1 MYKQIVE
8 VTDGRYMDAV
18 IRKWGNS
25 PAVRLSAAAMRAAA
39 FDLEQRVVI
48 KATKGRIVI
57 EPASKPEYRLEDL
70 VAGITSRNRHDPMDF
85 GEPGGKE
92 LL

>member
-1 MYKQIVE
+1 
-8 VTDGRYMDAV
+8 MDAV

-39 FDLEQRVVI
+39 FDVEQRVVI

-57 EPASKPEYRLEDL
+57 EPASKPEYKLDEL
-70 VAGITSRNRHDPMDF
+70 VAGITSRNRHEPVEF
-85 GEPGGKE
+85 GEPLGKE

>member
-1 MYKQIVE
+1 
-8 VTDGRYMDAV
+8 MDAV

-39 FDLEQRVVI
+39 FDVEQRVVI

-57 EPASKPEYRLEDL
+57 EPASKLEYKLDEL
-70 VAGITSRNRHDPMDF
+70 VAGITSRNRHEPVEF
-85 GEPGGKE
+85 GEPLGKE

>member
-1 MYKQIVE
+1 
-8 VTDGRYMDAV
+8 MDAV

-39 FDLEQRVVI
+39 FDVEQRVVI

-57 EPASKPEYRLEDL
+57 EPASKPEYKLGEL
-70 VAGITSRNRHDPMDF
+70 VAGITSRNRRAPVDF
-85 GEPGGKE
+85 GEPLGKE